1 MRLHA
6 IILTDASRYSAP
18 RLQRCNLF
26 EAITSSLAQ
35 EIRTL
40 TCNPRIYKVLSRRQ
54 NSCAALSLA
63 QLVDPLGPIF
73 CGITRARSLCGLL
86 LSCELSSFTYP
97 QKGGPKSF
105 MNKSKKRAPFKK
117 ERSSETVST
126 RLWEADHALF
136 SETVGRRRTTPA
148 ELLRQIV
155 HEWAITMRL
164 SGQNS
169 DEPETAAPIR
179 KLDEQILAE
188 QLAPINQTLA
198 AISQRLNVP
207 LLEIANTQDGAD
219 PASDTDSVLM
229 AQMRRVTEDMETV
242 LENLSRLR
250 MFTIAH
256 YNLSAQTYAGNWA
269 LLDFVR
275 GDLVEP
281 RLQTDPEYK
290 DDASNTALAEGKVNW
305 NEALAMV
312 KELASYFNTPEL
324 YCYLIPWR
332 FKAANGSGRYESDE
346 NEALSNG
353 ANQL

>member
-1 MRLHA
+1 
-6 IILTDASRYSAP
+6 
-18 RLQRCNLF
+18 
-26 EAITSSLAQ
+26 
-35 EIRTL
+35 
-40 TCNPRIYKVLSRRQ
+40 
-54 NSCAALSLA
+54 
-63 QLVDPLGPIF
+63 
-73 CGITRARSLCGLL
+73 
-86 LSCELSSFTYP
+86 
-97 QKGGPKSF
+97 
-105 MNKSKKRAPFKK
+105 MNKLKKRAHFKK
-117 ERSSETVST
+117 ERSDETIST

-169 DEPETAAPIR
+169 GEPETAAPIR

>member
-1 MRLHA
+1 
-6 IILTDASRYSAP
+6 
-18 RLQRCNLF
+18 
-26 EAITSSLAQ
+26 
-35 EIRTL
+35 
-40 TCNPRIYKVLSRRQ
+40 
-54 NSCAALSLA
+54 
-63 QLVDPLGPIF
+63 
-73 CGITRARSLCGLL
+73 
-86 LSCELSSFTYP
+86 
-97 QKGGPKSF
+97 
-105 MNKSKKRAPFKK
+105 MNKSKKSAHFKK
-117 ERSSETVST
+117 ERSDETVST
-126 RLWEADHALF
+126 RLWAADEALF
-136 SETVGRRRTTPA
+136 FETVNRRHTTPA

-164 SGQNS
+164 SGQNT
-169 DEPETAAPIR
+169 DQPETAGPIR
-179 KLDEQILAE
+179 KLQEQILAE
-188 QLAPINQTLA
+188 QLEPINEALA
-198 AISQRLNVP
+198 TICRKLNVP
-207 LLEIANTQDGAD
+207 LLANVNTPLSIANTQDGAD
-219 PASDTDSVLM
+219 PASDVNSVLLGL
-229 AQMRRVTEDMETV
+229 MRRVTEDMETA
-242 LENLSRLR
+242 LEKLSRLK

>member
-1 MRLHA
+1 
-6 IILTDASRYSAP
+6 
-18 RLQRCNLF
+18 
-26 EAITSSLAQ
+26 
-35 EIRTL
+35 
-40 TCNPRIYKVLSRRQ
+40 
-54 NSCAALSLA
+54 
-63 QLVDPLGPIF
+63 
-73 CGITRARSLCGLL
+73 
-86 LSCELSSFTYP
+86 
-97 QKGGPKSF
+97 
-105 MNKSKKRAPFKK
+105 MNKLKKRAHFNK
-117 ERSSETVST
+117 SVQT
-126 RLWEADHALF
+126 RQF
-136 SETVGRRRTTPA
+136 QQGCGRQTMRFFPRRLAVDAATPA

-198 AISQRLNVP
+198 AISQRLSVP

-242 LENLSRLR
+242 LEKLSRLR

-281 RLQTDPEYK
+281 T
-290 DDASNTALAEGKVNW
+290 
-305 NEALAMV
+305 
-312 KELASYFNTPEL
+312 F
-324 YCYLIPWR
+324 
-332 FKAANGSGRYESDE
+332 AN
-346 NEALSNG
+346 
-353 ANQL
+353 

>member
-1 MRLHA
+1 
-6 IILTDASRYSAP
+6 
-18 RLQRCNLF
+18 
-26 EAITSSLAQ
+26 
-35 EIRTL
+35 
-40 TCNPRIYKVLSRRQ
+40 
-54 NSCAALSLA
+54 
-63 QLVDPLGPIF
+63 
-73 CGITRARSLCGLL
+73 
-86 LSCELSSFTYP
+86 
-97 QKGGPKSF
+97 
-105 MNKSKKRAPFKK
+105 MNKLKKRAHFNK
-117 ERSSETVST
+117 ERSDETVST

-242 LENLSRLR
+242 LEQLSRLR

-256 YNLSAQTYAGNWA
+256 YNLSAQIYAGNWA
-269 LLDFVR
+269 VLVAGSLTAAAVLLAAQGCR
-275 GDLVEP
+275 RQSP
-281 RLQTDPEYK
+281 RFDHDQSPAAAVT
-290 DDASNTALAEGKVNW
+290 ASSER
-305 NEALAMV
+305 
-312 KELASYFNTPEL
+312 Y
-324 YCYLIPWR
+324 
-332 FKAANGSGRYESDE
+332 GSSFGSWAD
-346 NEALSNG
+346 
-353 ANQL
+353 

>member
-1 MRLHA
+1 
-6 IILTDASRYSAP
+6 
-18 RLQRCNLF
+18 
-26 EAITSSLAQ
+26 
-35 EIRTL
+35 
-40 TCNPRIYKVLSRRQ
+40 
-54 NSCAALSLA
+54 
-63 QLVDPLGPIF
+63 
-73 CGITRARSLCGLL
+73 
-86 LSCELSSFTYP
+86 
-97 QKGGPKSF
+97 
-105 MNKSKKRAPFKK
+105 MNKSKKRAQFKK

-126 RLWEADHALF
+126 RLWEADDALF
-136 SETVGRRRTTPA
+136 LETANRRHITQA

-155 HEWAITMRL
+155 HEWAITKRV
-164 SGQNS
+164 SGQNT
-169 DEPETAAPIR
+169 DQPETSGPIR
-179 KLDEQILAE
+179 KLQEQILAE
-188 QLAPINQTLA
+188 HLEPINELLA
-198 AISQRLNVP
+198 TICHRLNVP
-207 LLEIANTQDGAD
+207 LSANAHTHLVHANTQDAAY
-219 PASDTDSVLM
+219 PASDVDSVLL

>member
-1 MRLHA
+1 
-6 IILTDASRYSAP
+6 
-18 RLQRCNLF
+18 
-26 EAITSSLAQ
+26 
-35 EIRTL
+35 
-40 TCNPRIYKVLSRRQ
+40 
-54 NSCAALSLA
+54 
-63 QLVDPLGPIF
+63 
-73 CGITRARSLCGLL
+73 
-86 LSCELSSFTYP
+86 
-97 QKGGPKSF
+97 
-105 MNKSKKRAPFKK
+105 MNKLKKRAHFNK
-117 ERSSETVST
+117 ERSDETVST

-242 LENLSRLR
+242 LEKLSRLKI
-250 MFTIAH
+250 FTIAH
-256 YNLSAQTYAGNWA
+256 YNLSAQIFAANWTI
-269 LLDFVR
+269 LDFILT
-275 GDLVEP
+275 DLVEP
-281 RLQTDPEYK
+281 RLQSDPEYK
-290 DDASNTALAEGKVNW
+290 DNASNTASAEANVNW
-305 NEALAMV
+305 NTALEFV
-312 KELASYFNTPEL
+312 KKTAFHFQASELFY
-324 YCYLIPWR
+324 YLIPVWLT
-332 FKAANGSGRYESDE
+332 AANGRGRFESSDDE
-346 NEALSNG
+346 NEALSTG